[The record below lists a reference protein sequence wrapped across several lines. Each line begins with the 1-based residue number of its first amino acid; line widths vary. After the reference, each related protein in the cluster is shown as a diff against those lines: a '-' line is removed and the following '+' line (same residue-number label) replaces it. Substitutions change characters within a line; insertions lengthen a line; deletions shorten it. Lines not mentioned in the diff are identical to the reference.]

1 MLLSGLAIY
10 MVHAAKASD
19 AGAELLALVDATDVG
34 YVHYASVFEGSY
46 GTTCGFVA
54 GCILASAFLALT
66 RMHQK
71 RAHSDRRREP
81 WGRYTYTTLRVLSV
95 LALLVIVMP
104 VLWFLLNCMFLS
116 GWGFGMWTLRD
127 AAEAASINM
136 ARWSAA
142 GGKAPD
148 GVVKAQDMVCPTREW
163 ARLNLCSE
171 LQRCAPNHFSPTFP
185 PAARAEACF
194 NLAYFAWL
202 ESGACLC
209 TQALVVDL
217 QDAAAAALYSI
228 VWALGGVGCLWAG
241 AMVAAVQGA
250 ADVALIAAD
259 WQWMEILKKRIQ
271 ASLAPSPARRQ
282 PSAFRE
288 PPFEKPQ
295 NPTTGGGGGGQLPY
309 GAAYA
314 QYNTN
319 EFRYGGTPAS
329 AIRRNNSHANGGT
342 GGGYGNGNGYGTG
355 SFDD

>member
-1 MLLSGLAIY
+1 M
-10 MVHAAKASD
+10 
-19 AGAELLALVDATDVG
+19 
-34 YVHYASVFEGSY
+34 
-46 GTTCGFVA
+46 
-54 GCILASAFLALT
+54 
-66 RMHQK
+66 
-71 RAHSDRRREP
+71 
-81 WGRYTYTTLRVLSV
+81 
-95 LALLVIVMP
+95 
-104 VLWFLLNCMFLS
+104 
-116 GWGFGMWTLRD
+116 
-127 AAEAASINM
+127 
-136 ARWSAA
+136 
-142 GGKAPD
+142 
-148 GVVKAQDMVCPTREW
+148 
-163 ARLNLCSE
+163 
-171 LQRCAPNHFSPTFP
+171 
-185 PAARAEACF
+185 
-194 NLAYFAWL
+194 
-202 ESGACLC
+202 
-209 TQALVVDL
+209 VDL

-295 NPTTGGGGGGQLPY
+295 NPTTGGPTTAPAQLPY

-329 AIRRNNSHANGGT
+329 AIRRNNSHANGGGGT
-342 GGGYGNGNGYGTG
+342 GGGYGGGYGNG